1 MQTNKQVSMAKI
13 EEDIQQ
19 TQFNNEFVKAHINIL
34 YTAHWLYTKINKEL
48 KQFELSHEQF
58 NVLRILRG
66 KHPSSLC
73 QKEILIRMIAP
84 TSNLTLII
92 KRLVAKN
99 LIIVNQSQKD
109 KREYKI
115 RISAEGLRRLKSIN
129 KVLSIDNL
137 HLGGLSVEE
146 AQSLSLLLDKL
157 RTDKSEHTFK

>member
-1 MQTNKQVSMAKI
+1 MQTNKQFSMAKI
-13 EEDIQQ
+13 EEDIKQ

-34 YTAHWLYTKINKEL
+34 YTAHWLYTRINKQL

-66 KHPSSLC
+66 KHPGSLC

-92 KRLVAKN
+92 KRLVTKN
-99 LIIVNQSQKD
+99 LIIVHQSKKD

-115 RISAEGLRRLKSIN
+115 RISAEGLRRLKHID
-129 KVLSIDNL
+129 KILSIDNL
-137 HLGGLSVEE
+137 HLGGLSLEE
-146 AQSLSLLLDKL
+146 AQSLSSLLDKL
-157 RTDKSEHTFK
+157 RTENTEYTFI